1 MIAIHE
7 SFFYLWDQFS
17 TRKMMGHFLGHV
29 MHSNEIYETWWLNE
43 QHPKNGCT
51 GLKMLIVDSNRRLT
65 WGPNC
70 RAICLLYWLQNV
82 VGCSVCIPIMSKVEL
97 VIAMCPGGRVLSQAQ
112 LDTTVVAELHNFL
125 RNSAAMT
132 FMGTRMVPWN
142 SWLMD
147 VYSPTYGKN
156 RFWPIGPSPYIELEE
171 FTKLEQLAVW
181 GPNHL

>member
-1 MIAIHE
+1 
-7 SFFYLWDQFS
+7 
-17 TRKMMGHFLGHV
+17 MGHLLGHV
-29 MHSNEIYETWWLNE
+29 MGSNEIYETRWLNE
-43 QHPKNGCT
+43 QHPKNCCT
-51 GLKMLIVDSNRRLT
+51 GLKMFK
-65 WGPNC
+65 
-70 RAICLLYWLQNV
+70 LQGHIPLV
-82 VGCSVCIPIMSKVEL
+82 LAEHFVGCSICIPIMSKVEL
-97 VIAMCPGGRVLSQAQ
+97 VIAMCPGSRVLSQAQ